1 VLLAEQACPEA
12 LALLERLGGLAAAQG
27 RTGSLVEVRVL
38 QALALAARGQDS
50 SALAALAEALCLAA
64 PEGHTRVFLDEG
76 PPLTALL
83 DRLADAVRRG
93 RLAAERVPP
102 AGWLHHLRGQFRLA
116 APVAGLVEP
125 LSDRELEALGLLAAG
140 RTNREI
146 AEELVVA
153 LDTVKKHVS
162 HVLDKLGAANRT
174 QAVARARELRLLG

>member
-1 VLLAEQACPEA
+1 VLLAEQACGEA
-12 LALLERLGGLAAAQG
+12 LDLLERLGGLAAAQG

-38 QALALAARGQDS
+38 EALALAAHGQES
-50 SALAALAEALCLAA
+50 RALDALAEALRLAA
-64 PEGHTRVFLDEG
+64 PEGQTRVFLDEG
-76 PPLTALL
+76 PPLADLL
-83 DRLADAVRRG
+83 DRLADAGRRG
-93 RLAAERVPP
+93 RLAPGTSLP
-102 AGWLHHLRGQFRLA
+102 AGWLHHRRGQFRSA
-116 APVAGLVEP
+116 TPVAGLADP
-125 LSDRELEALGLLAAG
+125 LSDRELEVLGLLAAG